1 MRNTFKHSP
10 FLVLGLLV
18 VVIVLAAGYWGCSKT
33 EDPVAPQDISGLTVF
48 SAQNP
53 QVQSVMAVQNR
64 HTPSLMADPEVIGTA
79 TTLDDKGKPAVMV
92 LVTTERAAK
101 NIPATLDGVPVKL
114 LHTEPIR
121 AFKPVKP
128 PPPPPDEDPQSRLE
142 RPIKLGCS
150 GGNALDLANGYCC
163 SGTLGSLI
171 TKAGK
176 LYILSNSHVLAGDF
190 ASSPGDPDVAQIGDP
205 INQPGLIE
213 VGCYNYPADYV
224 ANLSSLSTLNTS
236 ANVDCAIA
244 EIITGMVRT
253 DGYILGIGTLSATTA
268 DAYVG
273 MAVKKSGR
281 TTGLTRATISGLNAT
296 INVGYEDE
304 CAGTAFV
311 KTFYGQI
318 LVSQK
323 SSKFL
328 NSGDSGSLM
337 VEDVDVNPRAVG
349 LLYAGSSR
357 TAVAN
362 PIDEVLSHFGAS
374 MVGQ

>member
-1 MRNTFKHSP
+1 MRNTFKQSP
-10 FLVLGLLV
+10 LLVLGLLV
-18 VVIVLAAGYWGCSKT
+18 VVVALAVGYFGCSQGD
-33 EDPVAPQDISGLTVF
+33 DPVAPQDISGLTVF
-48 SAQNP
+48 SAKNP

-64 HTPSLMADPEVIGTA
+64 HTPNLMADPEVIGTA
-79 TTLDDKGKPAVMV
+79 TTLADNGKPAVMV
-92 LVTTERAAK
+92 LVTTERAEK
-101 NIPATLDGVPVKL
+101 KIPAALDGVPVKIL
-114 LHTEPIR
+114 RTDPIR
-121 AFKPVKP
+121 AFKPYKP
-128 PPPPPDEDPQSRLE
+128 PPEDDPRSRLE

-163 SGTLGSLI
+163 SGTLGSLV

-176 LYILSNSHVLAGDF
+176 YYILSNSHVLAGDF

-244 EIITGMVRT
+244 EIISGMVRT
-253 DGYILGIGTLSATTA
+253 DGYILSIGTLSAATA
-268 DAYVG
+268 EAYVG

-281 TTGLTRATISGLNAT
+281 TTGLTRATVAGLNAT

-323 SSKFL
+323 ASKFL

-337 VEDVDVNPRAVG
+337 VEDVDVNPSAVG
-349 LLYAGSSR
+349 LLYAGSSK
-357 TAVAN
+357 TAIAN
-362 PIDEVLSHFGAS
+362 PIDEVLDHFGAT